1 MNAYILIKKV
11 ASLGLL
17 GLSIA
22 AASAQAQNYPT
33 KPIRFLVGF
42 GPGGPTD
49 VVARVLGNAMSQLL
63 GQPIVVENRAG
74 ADSLIAT
81 QAVAR
86 ADPDGYLLLIASG
99 SHSINASL
107 YPETKVDPV
116 RDFSHV
122 GMIGDAANFL
132 VVHPSVPANNADEFL
147 KLLRDN
153 PGKYNSGTTASTTFL
168 ATQLFQTMAGV
179 DTQNIPYKGAGPGTL
194 ALVAGEIQMSIT
206 SLVGMLPQVKAN
218 KVKPLAVTSA
228 ARSPLAPDVPTLTE
242 KALPGYVASTWYA
255 MFAPANT
262 PREIIN
268 KLSTEAQKALDS
280 KDLRATLDSQS
291 INPWY
296 GTPEQLGALLKTE
309 IPRYATIVKSAG
321 IQQQ

>member
-1 MNAYILIKKV
+1 MSAYILIKKV

-116 RDFSHV
+116 KDFSHI

-228 ARSPLAPDVPTLTE
+228 TRSPLAPDVPTLTE

-262 PREIIN
+262 PVAIVDLLNQTLN
-268 KLSTEAQKALDS
+268 KVMSNPDIKKQLQEQGMVTVPMSPTELQKFVAED
-280 KDLRATLDSQS
+280 TLKWAKV
-291 INPWY
+291 I
-296 GTPEQLGALLKTE
+296 EQGK
-309 IPRYATIVKSAG
+309 KK
-321 IQQQ
+321 

>member
-1 MNAYILIKKV
+1 MNLRTLIKN
-11 ASLGLL
+11 ALTLSSLGLIL
-17 GLSIA
+17 C
-22 AASAQAQNYPT
+22 ASSVHAQNYPN

-42 GPGGPTD
+42 GAGGPTD
-49 VVARVLGNAMSQLL
+49 VIARILGNAMSQSL
-63 GQPIVVENRAG
+63 GQPIVVENRPG

-86 ADPDGYLLLIASG
+86 SAPDGYTILIASG

-116 RDFSHV
+116 KDFSHV

-132 VVHPSVPANNADEFL
+132 VVHPTVPANTAEEFV

-194 ALVAGEIQMSIT
+194 ALVGGEIQMSIT
-206 SLVGMLPQVKAN
+206 SLVGMLPQVKAG
-218 KVKPLAVTSA
+218 KVKALAVTSA
-228 ARSPLAPDVPTLTE
+228 SRSPLAPDVPTLTE
-242 KALPGYVASTWYA
+242 KALPGYIASTWYG
-255 MFAPANT
+255 MFAPA
-262 PREIIN
+262 
-268 KLSTEAQKALDS
+268 
-280 KDLRATLDSQS
+280 
-291 INPWY
+291 
-296 GTPEQLGALLKTE
+296 GTPPDIVDLLNKTLNKVMDNPDIKKQLQEQGMVTVSMSPVELQKFVAEDT
-309 IPRYATIVKSAG
+309 VKWAKVVEQSKKK
-321 IQQQ
+321 

>member
-1 MNAYILIKKV
+1 MNVRTFIKN
-11 ASLGLL
+11 ALTLSGLGLIL
-17 GLSIA
+17 C
-22 AASAQAQNYPT
+22 ASSVHAQNYPN

-42 GPGGPTD
+42 GAGGPTD
-49 VVARVLGNAMSQLL
+49 VIARILGNAMSQSL
-63 GQPIVVENRAG
+63 GQPIVVENRPG

-86 ADPDGYLLLIASG
+86 SAPDGYTILIASG

-116 RDFSHV
+116 KDFSHV

-132 VVHPSVPANNADEFL
+132 VVHPTVPANTAEEFV

-194 ALVAGEIQMSIT
+194 ALVGGEIQMSIT
-206 SLVGMLPQVKAN
+206 SLVGMLPQVKAG
-218 KVKPLAVTSA
+218 KVKALAVTSA
-228 ARSPLAPDVPTLTE
+228 NRSPLAPDVPTLTE
-242 KALPGYVASTWYA
+242 KALPGYIASTWYG
-255 MFAPANT
+255 MFAPA
-262 PREIIN
+262 
-268 KLSTEAQKALDS
+268 
-280 KDLRATLDSQS
+280 
-291 INPWY
+291 
-296 GTPEQLGALLKTE
+296 GTPPDIVNLLNTTLNKVMDNPDIKKQLQEQGMVTVSMSPVELQKFVAEDT
-309 IPRYATIVKSAG
+309 VKWAKVVEQSKKK
-321 IQQQ
+321 

>member
-116 RDFSHV
+116 RDFSHI

-132 VVHPSVPANNADEFL
+132 VVHPSVPANNADELL

-262 PREIIN
+262 PVAIVDLLNQTLN
-268 KLSTEAQKALDS
+268 KVMSNPDIKKQLQEQGMVTVPMSPAELQKFVAEDTLKWAKVTEQGK
-280 KDLRATLDSQS
+280 K
-291 INPWY
+291 
-296 GTPEQLGALLKTE
+296 K
-309 IPRYATIVKSAG
+309 
-321 IQQQ
+321 

>member
-1 MNAYILIKKV
+1 MNAYILIKKA

-63 GQPIVVENRAG
+63 GQPIVVENRPG

-116 RDFSHV
+116 KDFSHI

-228 ARSPLAPDVPTLTE
+228 TRSPLAPDVPTLTE

-262 PREIIN
+262 PVAIVDLLNQTLN
-268 KLSTEAQKALDS
+268 KVMSNPDIKKQLQEQGMVTVPMSPAELQKFVAEDTLKWAKVTEQGK
-280 KDLRATLDSQS
+280 K
-291 INPWY
+291 
-296 GTPEQLGALLKTE
+296 K
-309 IPRYATIVKSAG
+309 
-321 IQQQ
+321 

>member
-1 MNAYILIKKV
+1 MNAYVLMKKV
-11 ASLGLL
+11 ASFGLL

-63 GQPIVVENRAG
+63 GQPIVVENRPG

-116 RDFSHV
+116 KDFSHI

-206 SLVGMLPQVKAN
+206 SLVGMLPQVNAH

-262 PREIIN
+262 PVAIVNLLNQTLN
-268 KLSTEAQKALDS
+268 KVMNNPDIKKQLQEQGMVTAPMSPTELKRFVAEDTLKWAKVTEQGQK
-280 KDLRATLDSQS
+280 K
-291 INPWY
+291 
-296 GTPEQLGALLKTE
+296 
-309 IPRYATIVKSAG
+309 
-321 IQQQ
+321 

>member
-63 GQPIVVENRAG
+63 GQPIVVENRPG

-116 RDFSHV
+116 KDFSHI

-228 ARSPLAPDVPTLTE
+228 TRSPLAPDVPTLTE

-262 PREIIN
+262 PVAIVDLLNQTLN
-268 KLSTEAQKALDS
+268 KVMNNPDIKKQLQEQGMVTVPMSPTELQKFVAED
-280 KDLRATLDSQS
+280 TLK
-291 INPWY
+291 WAKV
-296 GTPEQLGALLKTE
+296 TEQGK
-309 IPRYATIVKSAG
+309 KK
-321 IQQQ
+321 

>member
-63 GQPIVVENRAG
+63 GQPIVVENRPG

-116 RDFSHV
+116 KDFSHI

-206 SLVGMLPQVKAN
+206 SLVGMLPQVNAN

-262 PREIIN
+262 PVAIVDLLNQTLN
-268 KLSTEAQKALDS
+268 KVMNNPDIKKQLQEQGMVTVPMSPTELQKFVAED
-280 KDLRATLDSQS
+280 TLK
-291 INPWY
+291 WAKV
-296 GTPEQLGALLKTE
+296 TEQGK
-309 IPRYATIVKSAG
+309 KK
-321 IQQQ
+321 

>member
-22 AASAQAQNYPT
+22 AATAQAQNYPT

-116 RDFSHV
+116 KDFSHI

-228 ARSPLAPDVPTLTE
+228 TRSPLAPDVPTLTE

-262 PREIIN
+262 PVAIVDLLNQTLN
-268 KLSTEAQKALDS
+268 KVMSNPDIKKHLQEQGMVTVPMSPAELQKFVAEDTLKWAKVTEQGK
-280 KDLRATLDSQS
+280 K
-291 INPWY
+291 
-296 GTPEQLGALLKTE
+296 K
-309 IPRYATIVKSAG
+309 
-321 IQQQ
+321 

>member
-1 MNAYILIKKV
+1 MNVRTVIKK
-11 ASLGLL
+11 ALALSSLGLIL
-17 GLSIA
+17 W
-22 AASAQAQNYPT
+22 ASSSHAQNYPN

-42 GPGGPTD
+42 GAGGPTD
-49 VVARVLGNAMSQLL
+49 VIARILGNAMSQSL
-63 GQPIVVENRAG
+63 GQPIVVENRPG

-86 ADPDGYLLLIASG
+86 SAPDGYTLLIASG

-116 RDFSHV
+116 KDFAHV

-132 VVHPSVPANNADEFL
+132 VVHPAVPAKNAEEFV

-194 ALVAGEIQMSIT
+194 ALVGGEIQMSIT
-206 SLVGMLPQVKAN
+206 SLVGMLPQVKAG
-218 KVKPLAVTSA
+218 KVKALAVTSA
-228 ARSPLAPDVPTLTE
+228 NRSPLAPDVPTLTE
-242 KALPGYVASTWYA
+242 KALPGYVASTWYG
-255 MFAPANT
+255 MFAPA
-262 PREIIN
+262 
-268 KLSTEAQKALDS
+268 
-280 KDLRATLDSQS
+280 
-291 INPWY
+291 
-296 GTPEQLGALLKTE
+296 GTPPDIVDLLNRTLNKVMENPDIKKQLQEQGMVTVAMSPAALEKFVAEDT
-309 IPRYATIVKSAG
+309 VKWAKVVEQSKK
-321 IQQQ
+321 

>member
-1 MNAYILIKKV
+1 MNVRTFVKNALTL
-11 ASLGLL
+11 SGLGLIL
-17 GLSIA
+17 CTS
-22 AASAQAQNYPT
+22 SVHAQNYPN

-42 GPGGPTD
+42 GAGGPTD
-49 VVARVLGNAMSQLL
+49 VIARILGNAMSQSL
-63 GQPIVVENRAG
+63 GQPIVVENRPG

-86 ADPDGYLLLIASG
+86 SAPDGYTILIASG

-116 RDFSHV
+116 KDFSHV

-132 VVHPSVPANNADEFL
+132 VVHPTVPANTAEEFV

-194 ALVAGEIQMSIT
+194 ALVGGEIQMSIT
-206 SLVGMLPQVKAN
+206 SLVGMLPQVKAG
-218 KVKPLAVTSA
+218 KVKALAVTSA
-228 ARSPLAPDVPTLTE
+228 NRSPLAPDVPTLTE
-242 KALPGYVASTWYA
+242 KALPGYIASTWYG
-255 MFAPANT
+255 MFAPA
-262 PREIIN
+262 
-268 KLSTEAQKALDS
+268 
-280 KDLRATLDSQS
+280 
-291 INPWY
+291 
-296 GTPEQLGALLKTE
+296 GTPPDIVNLLNTTLNKVMDNPDIKKQLQEQGMVTVSMSPVELQKFVAEDT
-309 IPRYATIVKSAG
+309 VKWAKVVEQSKKK
-321 IQQQ
+321 

>member
-1 MNAYILIKKV
+1 MKKNAFLKKLIV
-11 ASLGLL
+11 MTSI
-17 GLSIA
+17 GLSLCSFGA
-22 AASAQAQNYPT
+22 HSQNYPN

-42 GPGGPTD
+42 GAGGPTD
-49 VVARVLGNAMSQLL
+49 VIARILANAMSQSL
-63 GQPIVVENRAG
+63 GQPIVVENRPG

-86 ADPDGYLLLIASG
+86 AAPDGYTILIASG

-116 RDFSHV
+116 KDFSHV

-132 VVHPSVPANNADEFL
+132 VVHPTVPAKDAEEFV

-194 ALVAGEIQMSIT
+194 ALVGGEIQMSIT
-206 SLVGMLPQVKAN
+206 SLVGMLPQVKAG
-218 KVKPLAVTSA
+218 KVKALAVTSA
-228 ARSPLAPDVPTLTE
+228 NRSPLAPDVPTLTE
-242 KALPGYVASTWYA
+242 KALPGYIASTWYG
-255 MFAPANT
+255 MFAPA
-262 PREIIN
+262 
-268 KLSTEAQKALDS
+268 
-280 KDLRATLDSQS
+280 
-291 INPWY
+291 
-296 GTPEQLGALLKTE
+296 GTPPAIVDLLNKTLNKVMEDTDIKKQLQEQGMVTVPMSSAALQKFVAE
-309 IPRYATIVKSAG
+309 DTIKWAKVVEQSKKK
-321 IQQQ
+321 